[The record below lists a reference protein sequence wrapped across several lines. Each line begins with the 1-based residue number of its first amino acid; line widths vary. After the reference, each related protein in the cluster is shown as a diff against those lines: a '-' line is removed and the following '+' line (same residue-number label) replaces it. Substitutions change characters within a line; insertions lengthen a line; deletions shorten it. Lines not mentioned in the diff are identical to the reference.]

1 MRKKITLYPNLTVSD
16 PTGELRAAASEI
28 NRLTSGMDDYAGGI
42 RVAIMRTLKQLQ
54 NERALDEAH
63 RKAQEKAS

>member
-1 MRKKITLYPNLTVSD
+1 MAKKIAIYPNLTVKD

-42 RVAIMRTLKQLQ
+42 RVAIMRTLQEMRREAAK
-54 NERALDEAH
+54 LD
-63 RKAQEKAS
+63 KKSSNVT